1 MNPELDQLDVDNK
14 AQAAQQEPAV
24 KLTLAVNE
32 VNLVLMALQELP
44 HKVSD
49 PLLRKVMEQANTQLA
64 PNGG

>member
-1 MNPELDQLDVDNK
+1 MNPELDHLDVDNK